1 MIYEKMPHPP
11 KNLTGIEFRSAD
23 GSDGLGKTGSVYAR
37 SVPHQISPSKRY
49 PPAHE
54 VFKQL
59 LQREEQDGEEK
70 VRTPYLW
77 CIRKFPVN
85 VLTEILIDQG

>member
-1 MIYEKMPHPP
+1 MLYEKMSHPP

-37 SVPHQISPSKRY
+37 SALPYIPPERY
-49 PPAHE
+49 PPGHAHK

-59 LQREEQDGEEK
+59 LQRDEQDGIEK
-70 VRTPYLW
+70 VRTPY

-85 VLTEILIDQG
+85 ILAGILIDRK